1 MGLNAQWLFCRQNLE
16 QEGQSVTKDLT
27 AGPAKLVG
35 VLGKPAI
42 QGLSTLSEVGSIDV
56 VAIRQQG
63 GCLGM
68 GPQPVLG
75 PRTPIGLHT
84 QQTWDLGGGP
94 PVVVLNLSGDD
105 VHETIPSCWCQVC
118 HANSLTHR
126 GRDVFIVCTG
136 HPDPC
141 HECRAHHQCC
151 IIHRCHV
158 VLYPVPIVDHA
169 SSSVRSVPR

>member
-1 MGLNAQWLFCRQNLE
+1 MGLNAQWLFCRQYLE

-27 AGPAKLVG
+27 AGLAKLVG
-35 VLGKPAI
+35 VLGKPTI
-42 QGLSTLSEVGSIDV
+42 QGLSTVGTVGSIDV
-56 VAIRQQG
+56 TVVGQQG

-68 GPQPVLG
+68 GTQPVLG

-84 QQTWDLGGGP
+84 QQTWDLGDGP
-94 PVVVLNLSGDD
+94 PVVVLNLSSDD

-136 HPDPC
+136 PSDPC

-151 IIHRCHV
+151 IIHRCRV
-158 VLYPVPIVDHA
+158 VLYLALIADHA
-169 SSSVRSVPR
+169 SSSVRSALR